1 MADPLSTTFAALADP
16 TRRAILARL
25 TAGEASV
32 TELARPFDM
41 SMPAVCKHIKVLE
54 DAGLIVQRRDGQ
66 WRPRRLEV
74 APLHQVADW
83 VQYYRQFWEHDF
95 DHPHELPE
103 SSLGR
108 AKHRHKQVH
117 NDRAS
122 AQCEL
127 LEL

>member
-1 MADPLSTTFAALADP
+1 MPDPLSTTFSALADP

-41 SMPAVCKHIKVLE
+41 SMPAVCKHLKVLE
-54 DAGLIVQRRDGQ
+54 DAGLIVRRRDGK

-83 VQYYRQFWEHDF
+83 VQHYRQFWEYDF
-95 DHPHELPE
+95 DRLHELRKLDLE
-103 SSLGR
+103 QE
-108 AKHRHKQVH
+108 KHRHKQV
-117 NDRAS
+117 
-122 AQCEL
+122 
-127 LEL
+127 

>member
-83 VQYYRQFWEHDF
+83 VQHYRQFWEYDF
-95 DHPHELPE
+95 DRPNELRKLDLE
-103 SSLGR
+103 QK
-108 AKHRHKQVH
+108 KHGHKQV
-117 NDRAS
+117 
-122 AQCEL
+122 
-127 LEL
+127 